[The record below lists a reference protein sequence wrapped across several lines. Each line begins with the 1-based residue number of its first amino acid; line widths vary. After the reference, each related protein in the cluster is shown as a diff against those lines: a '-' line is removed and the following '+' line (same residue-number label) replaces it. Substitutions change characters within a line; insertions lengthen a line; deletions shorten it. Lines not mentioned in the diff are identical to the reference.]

1 MYVSVAVNGIVTVTS
16 GDHCTTINSERGGVA
31 ESGTGGCWYPTIF
44 TEFSTQ
50 LGEMFMI

>member
-1 MYVSVAVNGIVTVTS
+1 MYESVAANGIVTVTS
-16 GDHCTTINSERGGVA
+16 GAHCTTINSEGVA
-31 ESGTGGCWYPTIF
+31 DFCTGGCWYPTIF